1 MNTIDLAKA
10 STQEF
15 AEELE
20 KRESVEK
27 IRLNRIRSIR
37 LRSVKK
43 EVFGVGSVVVL
54 RV

>member
-1 MNTIDLAKA
+1 MDLSKA
-10 STQEF
+10 STRERV
-15 AEELE
+15 AELE

>member
-1 MNTIDLAKA
+1 MDLSKA
-10 STQEF
+10 STRELV
-15 AEELE
+15 EELE
-20 KRESVEK
+20 KGESVEK